1 MTFASGSVTNILLAI
16 ITIVSLIIL
25 LYVSRIA
32 SK

>member
-1 MTFASGSVTNILLAI
+1 MTFASASVTNILLAI